1 MSHLILTKGFEHTCD
16 VMLVFDKEKRP
27 PEGDRS
33 RSGSLRCGVSGPC
46 WSAAPRHPCQACRMQ
61 AAVEG
66 GVHLGSTCPE
76 TSDNTSNLSK
86 DFQGVVFCS
95 HIR

>member
-33 RSGSLRCGVSGPC
+33 RSGSLRRGVSGPC

-66 GVHLGSTCPE
+66 GGSP
-76 TSDNTSNLSK
+76 
-86 DFQGVVFCS
+86 GVYLP
-95 HIR
+95 